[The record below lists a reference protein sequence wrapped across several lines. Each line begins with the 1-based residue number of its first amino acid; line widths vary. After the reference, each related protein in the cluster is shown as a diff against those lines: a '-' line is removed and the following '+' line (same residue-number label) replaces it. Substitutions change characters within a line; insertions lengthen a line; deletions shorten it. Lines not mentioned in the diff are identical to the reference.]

1 MARII
6 GLTGG
11 IASGKSTV
19 TSYLR
24 DKGYMVIDADRV
36 VHDLQA
42 PGGALYRVLVDHF
55 GKEILTENGE
65 LDRVALGQR
74 IFSDPSERDW
84 SNRVQGQLIRE
95 ALADARDRQ
104 AAQTAQTALFF
115 MDIPLLIEQHYE
127 EWFEA
132 VWLVA
137 VSKET
142 QLKRLMERNHLSEL
156 QAKERIAAQMPLDEK
171 RAHADLV
178 LDNNG
183 DLAVLYTQLD
193 VALQQLERR

>member
-19 TSYLR
+19 TTYLKE
-24 DKGYMVIDADRV
+24 KGYPVIDADQV
-36 VHDLQA
+36 VHDLQV
-42 PGGALYRVLVDHF
+42 PGGTLYRVLVEHF
-55 GKEILTENGE
+55 GREILDASGE
-65 LDRVALGQR
+65 LDRAVLGQR

-84 SNRVQGQLIRE
+84 SNRVQGQLIRD

-104 AAQTAQTALFF
+104 AAQSPLFF
-115 MDIPLLIEQHYE
+115 MDIPLLIEQGYE
-127 EWFEA
+127 DWFEA

-142 QLKRLMERNHLSEL
+142 QLKRLMERNHLSEVE
-156 QAKERIAAQMPLDEK
+156 AEKRMASQMPLESK
-171 RAHADLV
+171 RSHADLV

-183 DLAVLYTQLD
+183 DLAALYAQLN
-193 VALQQLERR
+193 VALEQLERR

>member
-19 TSYLR
+19 TSYLKE
-24 DKGYMVIDADRV
+24 KGYPVIDADQV
-36 VHDLQA
+36 VRELQV

-55 GKEILTENGE
+55 GKEILTKEGE

-84 SNRVQGQLIRE
+84 SNRVQGRLIRE
-95 ALADARDRQ
+95 ALAEVRDRQ
-104 AAQTAQTALFF
+104 ATQSDLFF

-127 EWFEA
+127 EWFES

-137 VSKET
+137 VSTAT

-156 QAKERIAAQMPLDEK
+156 QAQERISSQMPLDEK
-171 RAHADLV
+171 RAHADLL

-183 DLAVLYTQLD
+183 DLTALYAQVD
-193 VALQQLERR
+193 AALQQLERR

>member
-19 TSYLR
+19 TSYLKE
-24 DKGYMVIDADRV
+24 KGYPVIDADRV

-42 PGGALYRVLVDHF
+42 PGGTLYRVLVEHF
-55 GKEILTENGE
+55 GREILDESGE
-65 LDRVALGQR
+65 LDRAVLGQR
-74 IFSDPSERDW
+74 IFSNPRERDW

-104 AAQTAQTALFF
+104 AAQSDLFF
-115 MDIPLLIEQHYE
+115 MDIPLLIEQGYE
-127 EWFEA
+127 DWFEA

-156 QAKERIAAQMPLDEK
+156 QAKERIAAQMPLEAK
-171 RAHADLV
+171 RSHADLV

-183 DLAVLYTQLD
+183 DLTALYARLD
-193 VALQQLERR
+193 AALKQLERR

>member
-24 DKGYMVIDADRV
+24 EKGYPVIDADRV

-55 GKEILTENGE
+55 GKEILTQEGE

-74 IFSDPSERDW
+74 IFSAMSPPIKGPIKVPATTPVDKVP
-84 SNRVQGQLIRE
+84 
-95 ALADARDRQ
+95 
-104 AAQTAQTALFF
+104 
-115 MDIPLLIEQHYE
+115 
-127 EWFEA
+127 
-132 VWLVA
+132 
-137 VSKET
+137 
-142 QLKRLMERNHLSEL
+142 
-156 QAKERIAAQMPLDEK
+156 
-171 RAHADLV
+171 RA
-178 LDNNG
+178 
-183 DLAVLYTQLD
+183 
-193 VALQQLERR
+193 

>member
-19 TSYLR
+19 TSYLKE
-24 DKGYMVIDADRV
+24 KGYPVIDADRV
-36 VHDLQA
+36 VRDLQA

-55 GKEILTENGE
+55 GREILDASGE
-65 LDRVALGQR
+65 LDRVVLGQR
-74 IFSDPSERDW
+74 IFSNPSERDW

-95 ALADARDRQ
+95 ALAKARDRQ
-104 AAQTAQTALFF
+104 AAQSDLFF
-115 MDIPLLIEQHYE
+115 MDIPLLIEQGYE
-127 EWFEA
+127 GWFDA

-142 QLKRLMERNHLSEL
+142 QLKRLMERNHLSER
-156 QAKERIAAQMPLDEK
+156 QAKERIVAQMPLDEK

-183 DLAVLYTQLD
+183 DLTALYAQLD
-193 VALQQLERR
+193 AALKQLERR

>member
-19 TSYLR
+19 TSYLKE
-24 DKGYMVIDADRV
+24 KGYPVIDADRV
-36 VHDLQA
+36 VRDLQA

-55 GKEILTENGE
+55 GNGILTENGE

-95 ALADARDRQ
+95 ALAEVRDRQ
-104 AAQTAQTALFF
+104 AAQSDLFF
-115 MDIPLLIEQHYE
+115 MDIPLLIEQGYE

-132 VWLVA
+132 VWLVV

-142 QLKRLMERNHLSEL
+142 QLKRLMERNHLSEI
-156 QAKERIAAQMPLDEK
+156 QAQERMASQMPLEEK
-171 RAHADLV
+171 RTHADLV
-178 LDNNG
+178 LDNNE
-183 DLAVLYTQLD
+183 DLAALYAQLD
-193 VALQQLERR
+193 RALEQLERR

>member
-24 DKGYMVIDADRV
+24 EKGYPVIDADRV

-42 PGGALYRVLVDHF
+42 PGGALYRVLVEHF
-55 GKEILTENGE
+55 GREILDKSGV
-65 LDRVALGQR
+65 LDRAVLGQR
-74 IFSDPSERDW
+74 IFSNPSERDW

-104 AAQTAQTALFF
+104 AAQSDLFF
-115 MDIPLLIEQHYE
+115 MDIPLLIEQGYE
-127 EWFEA
+127 DWFEA

-142 QLKRLMERNHLSEL
+142 QLKRLMERNHLSEVEA
-156 QAKERIAAQMPLDEK
+156 QERIVSQMTLEAK
-171 RAHADLV
+171 RSHADLV

-183 DLAVLYTQLD
+183 DLAALYAQLNA
-193 VALQQLERR
+193 ALEQLERR

>member
-24 DKGYMVIDADRV
+24 EKGYPVIDADRV

-42 PGGALYRVLVDHF
+42 PGGALYRVLVEHF
-55 GKEILTENGE
+55 GREILDKSGV
-65 LDRVALGQR
+65 LDRAVLGQR
-74 IFSDPSERDW
+74 IFSNPSERDW

-104 AAQTAQTALFF
+104 AAQSDLFF
-115 MDIPLLIEQHYE
+115 MDIPLLIEQGYLD
-127 EWFEA
+127 WFDQ
-132 VWLVA
+132 VWLVY
-137 VSKET
+137 VTKET
-142 QLKRLMERNHLSEL
+142 QLERLMERNSLTED
-156 QAKERIAAQMPLDEK
+156 QALDRLAAQMPLDEK
-171 RAHADLV
+171 RAHADLII
-178 LDNNG
+178 DNNG
-183 DLAVLYTQLD
+183 DLTALYARLD
-193 VALQQLERR
+193 AALKQLERR

>member
-24 DKGYMVIDADRV
+24 EKGYPVIDADRV

-42 PGGALYRVLVDHF
+42 PGGALYRVLVEHF
-55 GKEILTENGE
+55 GREILDKSGV
-65 LDRVALGQR
+65 LDRAVLGQR
-74 IFSDPSERDW
+74 IFSNPRERDW

-104 AAQTAQTALFF
+104 AAQSDLFF
-115 MDIPLLIEQHYE
+115 MDIPLLIEQGYE

-137 VSKET
+137 ESKET
-142 QLKRLMERNHLSEL
+142 QLKRLMERNHLSEVEA
-156 QAKERIAAQMPLDEK
+156 QERIASQMPLEAK
-171 RAHADLV
+171 RSHVDLV
-178 LDNNG
+178 IDNNG
-183 DLAVLYTQLD
+183 DLADLYAQLNA
-193 VALQQLERR
+193 ALEQLERR

>member
-19 TSYLR
+19 TSYLKE
-24 DKGYMVIDADRV
+24 KGYPVIDADRV
-36 VHDLQA
+36 VHDLQV
-42 PGGALYRVLVDHF
+42 PGGALYRVLVEHF
-55 GKEILTENGE
+55 GREILDKSGV
-65 LDRVALGQR
+65 LDRAVLGQR
-74 IFSDPSERDW
+74 IFSNPSERDW

-104 AAQTAQTALFF
+104 AAQSGLFF
-115 MDIPLLIEQHYE
+115 MDIPLLIEQGYE

-142 QLKRLMERNHLSEL
+142 QLKRLMERNHLSEVEA
-156 QAKERIAAQMPLDEK
+156 QERIVSQMPLEAK
-171 RAHADLV
+171 RSHADLV

-183 DLAVLYTQLD
+183 DLTALYAQLD
-193 VALQQLERR
+193 AALKQLERR

>member
-24 DKGYMVIDADRV
+24 EKRYPVIDADQV

-42 PGGALYRVLVDHF
+42 PGGTLYRVLVDHF
-55 GKEILTENGE
+55 GKGILTENGE

-74 IFSDPSERDW
+74 IFSNPSERDW
-84 SNRVQGQLIRE
+84 SDRFQGQLIRE
-95 ALADARDRQ
+95 ALAEVRDRQ
-104 AAQTAQTALFF
+104 AAQSDLFF

-127 EWFEA
+127 EWFES

-142 QLKRLMERNHLSEL
+142 QLKRLMERNHLSEI
-156 QAKERIAAQMPLDEK
+156 QAQERIAAQMPLDEK
-171 RAHADLV
+171 RGHADLV
-178 LDNNG
+178 LYNNG
-183 DLAVLYTQLD
+183 DLTALYTQLD
-193 VALQQLERR
+193 AALQQLERR

>member
-24 DKGYMVIDADRV
+24 EKGYPVIDADRV

-42 PGGALYRVLVDHF
+42 PGGALYRILVEHF
-55 GKEILTENGE
+55 GREILNESGE
-65 LDRVALGQR
+65 LDRAVLGQQ
-74 IFSDPSERDW
+74 IFSNPSERDW

-95 ALADARDRQ
+95 ALAVARDRQ
-104 AAQTAQTALFF
+104 AAQSDLFF
-115 MDIPLLIEQHYE
+115 MDIPLLIEQGYE
-127 EWFEA
+127 DWFEA

-142 QLKRLMERNHLSEL
+142 QLKRLMERNHLSEVE
-156 QAKERIAAQMPLDEK
+156 AKERMASQMPLEVK
-171 RAHADLV
+171 RSHADLV

-183 DLAVLYTQLD
+183 DLAALYAQLNA
-193 VALQQLERR
+193 ALEQLERR

>member
-19 TSYLR
+19 TSYLKE
-24 DKGYMVIDADRV
+24 KGYPVIDADRV

-42 PGGALYRVLVDHF
+42 PGGALYRVLVEHF
-55 GKEILTENGE
+55 GREILDESGE
-65 LDRVALGQR
+65 LDRAVLGQR
-74 IFSDPSERDW
+74 IFSNPRERDW

-95 ALADARDRQ
+95 ALAVARDRQ
-104 AAQTAQTALFF
+104 AAQSDLFF
-115 MDIPLLIEQHYE
+115 MDIPLLIEQGYE

-142 QLKRLMERNHLSEL
+142 QLKRLMERNHLSEVEA
-156 QAKERIAAQMPLDEK
+156 QERIASQMPLEAK
-171 RAHADLV
+171 RSHVDLV
-178 LDNNG
+178 IDNNG
-183 DLAVLYTQLD
+183 DLADLYAQLNA
-193 VALQQLERR
+193 ALEQLERR

>member
-1 MARII
+1 MGKII

-24 DKGYMVIDADRV
+24 EKGYAVIDADRV

-42 PGGALYRVLVDHF
+42 QGGALYRVLVEHF
-55 GKEILTENGE
+55 GREILDESGE
-65 LDRVALGQR
+65 LDRAVLGQR
-74 IFSDPSERDW
+74 IFSNPRERDW

-95 ALADARDRQ
+95 ALAVARDRQ
-104 AAQTAQTALFF
+104 AAQSDLFF
-115 MDIPLLIEQHYE
+115 MDIPLLIEQGYE

-142 QLKRLMERNHLSEL
+142 QLKRLMERNHLSEVEA
-156 QAKERIAAQMPLDEK
+156 QERIVSQMPLEAK
-171 RAHADLV
+171 RSHADLV

-183 DLAVLYTQLD
+183 DLAALYAQLNE
-193 VALQQLERR
+193 ALEQLERR

>member
-24 DKGYMVIDADRV
+24 EKGYPVIDADRV

-42 PGGALYRVLVDHF
+42 PGGELYRVLVDHF
-55 GKEILTENGE
+55 GREILTKEGE

-104 AAQTAQTALFF
+104 AAQSDLFF
-115 MDIPLLIEQHYE
+115 MDIPLLIEQGYE

-142 QLKRLMERNHLSEL
+142 QLKRLMERNHLSEVEA
-156 QAKERIAAQMPLDEK
+156 QERIVSQMPLEAK
-171 RAHADLV
+171 RSHADLV

-183 DLAVLYTQLD
+183 DLADLYAQLNE
-193 VALQQLERR
+193 ALEQLERR

>member
-19 TSYLR
+19 TSYLKE
-24 DKGYMVIDADRV
+24 KGYPVIDADRV
-36 VHDLQA
+36 VRDLQA

-55 GKEILTENGE
+55 GNGILTENGE

-74 IFSDPSERDW
+74 IFSNPSERNW

-104 AAQTAQTALFF
+104 AAQSDLFF
-115 MDIPLLIEQHYE
+115 MDIPLLIEQGYE

-142 QLKRLMERNHLSEL
+142 QLKRLMERNHLSEI
-156 QAKERIAAQMPLDEK
+156 QAQERIASQMPLEEK
-171 RAHADLV
+171 RTHADLV
-178 LDNNG
+178 LDNND
-183 DLAVLYTQLD
+183 DLTALYAQLD
-193 VALQQLERR
+193 AALQQLERR

>member
-19 TSYLR
+19 TSYLKE
-24 DKGYMVIDADRV
+24 KGYPVIDADRV
-36 VHDLQA
+36 VRDLQS

-55 GKEILTENGE
+55 GREILDASGE
-65 LDRVALGQR
+65 LDRVVLGQR
-74 IFSDPSERDW
+74 IFSNPSERDW

-95 ALADARDRQ
+95 ALAKARDRQ
-104 AAQTAQTALFF
+104 ATQSGLFF
-115 MDIPLLIEQHYE
+115 MDIPLLIEQGYE
-127 EWFEA
+127 GWFEA

-142 QLKRLMERNHLSEL
+142 QLKRLMERNRLSEL

-183 DLAVLYTQLD
+183 DLTTIYARLD
-193 VALQQLERR
+193 AALKQLERR

>member
-19 TSYLR
+19 TSYLKE
-24 DKGYMVIDADRV
+24 KGYPVIDADRV
-36 VHDLQA
+36 VHDLQV

-55 GKEILTENGE
+55 GREILDASGE
-65 LDRVALGQR
+65 LDRVVLGQR
-74 IFSDPSERDW
+74 IFSNPSERDW

-95 ALADARDRQ
+95 ALAKARDRQ
-104 AAQTAQTALFF
+104 AAQSGLFF
-115 MDIPLLIEQHYE
+115 MDIPLLIEQGYE

-171 RAHADLV
+171 RARADLV

-183 DLAVLYTQLD
+183 DLTALYARLD
-193 VALQQLERR
+193 RALKQLERR